1 MKGSITPNP
10 YQRAEAW
17 HRRLGCHMTFAEVIE
32 AHGQMGYVHITP
44 DVFVMARRVEADW
57 GDDRLCDLQFIA
69 PAGDCWHVWLL
80 AGDFRAAMAFL
91 PYPLPYVSFH
101 RRGRLRVM
109 PLDRALRLTNSR

>member
-1 MKGSITPNP
+1 MTP
-10 YQRAEAW
+10 YTRAFFW
-17 HRRLGCHMTFAEVIE
+17 HDALQSQWEFEEIIAR
-32 AHGQMGYVHITP
+32 HGQIGFVHITP

-57 GDDRLCDLQFIA
+57 QDDRLCDLQFTA

-109 PLDRALRLTNSR
+109 TLDRARTLTNSR